1 MKLFKQ
7 HILEKLKVSA
17 KHTITNQNVC
27 LVRLDLFIPWLYEYR
42 YHALDDLDAIDL
54 NHPDAPFKSEL
65 KKYFSDNEQKLF
77 NFFYDNAYGDNNIIE
92 VESIEEY
99 PGAWEFE
106 FTIDNITFKTHKKFR
121 WPLSEWK
128 NKYSSD
134 DSVDFIINESK
145 VEEKLKVSTKN
156 SIDPHELFASVLD
169 LLWDY
174 GELDVKPL
182 NLMCSYMHDN
192 SRKIRSIDHIYYSGA
207 PKSKKDWMMV
217 TLDNNVSVRIDDFN
231 MFHSLVFSKTDEPTE
246 EILNKILHLMSN

>member
-7 HILEKLKVSA
+7 YIIEKLKIST
-17 KHTITNQNVC
+17 KHTITNPNVC